1 MSDEDIQYF
10 FIKTPKSVN
19 QNIKNEVEIRIKR
32 KQISMHTLTYVFF
45 SDFTLDRTIMEIIY
59 GDIKSNPN
67 F

>member
-45 SDFTLDRTIMEIIY
+45 SDVTLDRKIMEIIY